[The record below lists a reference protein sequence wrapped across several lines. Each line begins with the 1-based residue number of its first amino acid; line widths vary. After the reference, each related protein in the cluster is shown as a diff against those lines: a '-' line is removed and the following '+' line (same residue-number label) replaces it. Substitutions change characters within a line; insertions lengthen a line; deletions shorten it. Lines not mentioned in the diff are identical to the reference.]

1 VSNPGHLQAWWLAAR
16 PKTLAAGLVPVLVG
30 TSIAQLHGGVEW
42 VAALACATGSLLI
55 QIATNLA
62 NDYFDHKKGADTADR
77 VGPARAVQQGWISPK
92 AMATATAMTLLA
104 ALVVGLYLIAIG
116 GWPIAVIGV
125 LSLGCAVA
133 YTGGPMPLAYVGLGD
148 LFVFLFFGLAA
159 VCGTCFV
166 QIHHVPPSAWFA
178 GAAIGLLA
186 TAILVVNNLRDRE
199 TDALAN
205 KRTLAVRFGP
215 RVARMEHMIC
225 ILGAY
230 GLITLAVGVG
240 IGPTSW
246 LLTLL
251 SIPLAAKEILSVRKK
266 DGPDLNAHLA
276 GAARLE
282 LLVGMLLCIG
292 AWL

>member
-1 VSNPGHLQAWWLAAR
+1 MSHPGQLQAWWLAAR
-16 PKTLAAGLVPVLVG
+16 PKTLAAGIVPVLVG
-30 TSIAQLHGGVEW
+30 TSIAQQHGGLEW
-42 VAALACATGSLLI
+42 TAAVACATGSLLI
-55 QIATNLA
+55 QVATNLA
-62 NDYFDHKKGADTADR
+62 NDYFDHKKGADTDER

-92 AMATATAMTLLA
+92 SMAIATAMTLLA
-104 ALVVGLYLIAIG
+104 ALLVGLYLISIG
-116 GWPIAVIGV
+116 GWPIAAIGI
-125 LSLGCAVA
+125 LSLVCAVA

-148 LFVFLFFGLAA
+148 VFVFAFFGLAA

-166 QIHHVPPSAWFA
+166 QIHHVPPSAWVA

-199 TDALAN
+199 TDAMAN

-215 RVARMEHMIC
+215 RAARIEHMAC
-225 ILGAY
+225 IAGAY
-230 GLITLAVGVG
+230 GLILVAVALGLA
-240 IGPTSW
+240 PTSW

-251 SIPLAAKEILSVRKK
+251 SIPLAVKEIRSVSQK
-266 DGPDLNAHLA
+266 DGPDLNVHLA

-282 LLVGMLLCIG
+282 LVVGLLLCVG